1 MTGPF
6 RGRATGAVVWI
17 VLLCLAPGALA
28 AQGPARSGFWL
39 EGAIGTGTVR
49 NSCHSCPYVTVAY
62 GSADY
67 FRIGGALSPRV
78 LVGLEVFALS
88 SSDLALAP
96 GAAPVEAENGSIAPI
111 VIWYVGRSGFFLK
124 GGAGL
129 ARGSFL
135 VRTASGQ
142 GITTGRT
149 GSSLTFGVGWD
160 IGIARW
166 LALTANLGTYVTAI
180 GDVDVNGTV
189 VDDLIATVYE
199 AGVGIALR

>member
-1 MTGPF
+1 MKHCG
-6 RGRATGAVVWI
+6 RGGSAGAVAWM
-17 VLLCLAPGALA
+17 VLACVAPGVLA

-49 NSCHSCPYVTVAY
+49 NSCHACGYVTVAY

-88 SSDLALAP
+88 SSDLTLAP

-142 GITTGRT
+142 AITTKRM
-149 GSSLTFGVGWD
+149 GSSLTFGVGFD

-180 GDVDVNGTV
+180 GDVEVDGTP